1 MDKYYLPS
9 LEKLSECFESLPSIG
24 RKSAQ
29 RLAYAVLKMPSEK
42 AENFAK
48 SILEAKKSIHYCKRC
63 YNFTD
68 KEYCDICSDKARNQ
82 SIICVVE
89 DPKDISAI
97 ERTQEFDGLYHVL
110 HGTISPLNGIGPD
123 DIFIKEL
130 ITRIQKEK
138 TKEIIL
144 ATNPTVEGEATSMY
158 ISKLLKISEVKTT
171 RLAYGVPVGASLEFA
186 DEVTLSRALI
196 GRQEIV

>member
-29 RLAYAVLKMPSEK
+29 RLAYAILKMSDEK
-42 AENFAK
+42 AKNFAK
-48 SILEAKKSIHYCKRC
+48 SIMEAKKNIHYCKRC

-68 KEYCDICSDKARNQ
+68 KEYCDICSDKSRNQ
-82 SIICVVE
+82 SVICVVE
-89 DPKDISAI
+89 DPKDIAAI

-130 ITRIQKEK
+130 LNRVKNEK

-158 ISKLLKISEVKTT
+158 ISKLLKLGDTRTT